1 MSNEDSKDIEELD
14 SVHVDVLLKAVIKA
28 GEKSSS
34 TVRIFEK
41 NDYYYFFHADAELA
55 AKFIYGSKTA
65 LKTMGKKTPVNFCV
79 MKYANFES
87 CLRHI
92 VLVRHFRVEIFKFV
106 AGRGGSAPS
115 YSLEVRA
122 SPGNIAT
129 IEHILYGEGGDS
141 GARDTNYLLGLK
153 VNPAQDG
160 GQLSLGLAAV
170 DTCLNVVRV
179 IDFKDTPDMF
189 SSLEAFLVQLGP
201 REVLLPESD
210 NKLIKKISELVTRNK
225 ILVTDR
231 SSKDFSPLTEM
242 ELKQMFSSKSRTD
255 LLKSE
260 NLSSGA
266 LNAVFN
272 YLNFDTS
279 QERKFSLEPLSSST
293 HMKLA
298 NRTLTSL
305 NVFPSP
311 SNPNAPSLF
320 SILNRTRTAGGAR
333 LLQQWLKQPLL
344 DPVLISERL
353 DLVELLVTNTELR
366 QLLFED
372 HLRRFPDFQR
382 LATKFATKKANL
394 QDMYRVYVALSRLE
408 PLISCLQENCGE
420 DSESFT
426 VLQDNFIKDLQE
438 LAKDFEKFH
447 QMVETTVDL
456 KKVEQG
462 HFMIKPDFD
471 EKLGELREQLDE
483 VEEEI
488 RGQESRAASQLGV
501 ERGKVLKL
509 EHNAQYGHYFR
520 VTLKEEKN
528 VRGNKNYSIIEANKS
543 GIKFRNGKLEQL
555 NETFADLTSRLV
567 QVVNHYQQIKQKHD
581 EHRYEAQQKSI
592 VQEMVGISAGYS
604 DPMASLA
611 GLLSRLDVV
620 TGLAVWLH
628 CLHYS

>member
-153 VNPAQDG
+153 VNPAQEG

-170 DTCLNVVRV
+170 DTCLNVVKV

-420 DSESFT
+420 DSGSFT

-555 NETFADLTSRLV
+555 NETFSDLTSRLV
-567 QVVNHYQQIKQKHD
+567 HV
-581 EHRYEAQQKSI
+581 
-592 VQEMVGISAGYS
+592 
-604 DPMASLA
+604 
-611 GLLSRLDVV
+611 
-620 TGLAVWLH
+620 
-628 CLHYS
+628 

>member
-567 QVVNHYQQIKQKHD
+567 QVQI
-581 EHRYEAQQKSI
+581 I
-592 VQEMVGISAGYS
+592 IS
-604 DPMASLA
+604 
-611 GLLSRLDVV
+611 R
-620 TGLAVWLH
+620 
-628 CLHYS
+628 